1 LIATLGLFLLRQRD
15 AVGAVT
21 FDERVTDWLTAR
33 FRTGQFQRILS
44 MLSKPCAGQAT
55 DLIAPLEQIAQLVQ
69 HRSLIVIVSDLMVG
83 PEALKAPL
91 AFLRARQHEVV
102 LLRVLDPME
111 LRFHHEKPVL
121 VRDVESGE
129 ERFVDPAM
137 VADSYQR
144 NFQKHRSELFELLTP
159 LGIPC
164 VDFQTTDPMELVLS
178 NFLSMREAVGT
189 P

>member
-1 LIATLGLFLLRQRD
+1 
-15 AVGAVT
+15 
-21 FDERVTDWLTAR
+21 
-33 FRTGQFQRILS
+33 
-44 MLSKPCAGQAT
+44 
-55 DLIAPLEQIAQLVQ
+55 
-69 HRSLIVIVSDLMVG
+69 MVG

-111 LRFHHEKPVL
+111 LRFHLEKPVL